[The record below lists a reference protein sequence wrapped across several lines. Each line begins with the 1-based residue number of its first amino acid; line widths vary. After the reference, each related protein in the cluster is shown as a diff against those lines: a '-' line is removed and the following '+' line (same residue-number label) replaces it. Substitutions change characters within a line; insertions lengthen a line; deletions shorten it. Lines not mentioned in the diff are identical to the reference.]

1 MTELTIGF
9 IGLGNM
15 GGPMASNLAKAG
27 YNVVG
32 FDVNPEAIT
41 RAAENGV
48 QAGESLLNVSSS
60 ADIIFTMLPNGKFVK
75 EVWEQ
80 IINHVKPTATLVDT
94 STADVETSKLVHELA
109 KSRGLKSVDAPVSG
123 GVTGAQN
130 AKLTFMVGGEQE
142 AIDVVLPLLNVMGQK
157 AVNCGGPGA
166 GQSAK
171 ICNNLILGI
180 NIVAVSEAF
189 ALAEK
194 LGLSSEALFDVAS
207 TSTGQCWA
215 LTTYCPVPGLVPTS
229 PSNNDYK
236 PGAPAT
242 MLLKDL
248 RLAQDAA
255 KSSDACTPLGNHT
268 IDIFENFIKDGFG
281 DQDFSAIIKYIRAN
295 QAK

>member
-1 MTELTIGF
+1 MTQLTIGF

-41 RAAENGV
+41 RATENGV
-48 QAGESLLNVSSS
+48 QASDSLLNVASS

-80 IINHVKPTATLVDT
+80 IIDHVKPTATLVDT

-109 KSRGLKSVDAPVSG
+109 KSHGVKSVDAPVSG

-130 AKLTFMVGGEQE
+130 AKLTFMVGGEQD
-142 AIDVVLPLLNVMGQK
+142 AIDVVLPLLDIMGQK

-229 PSNNDYK
+229 PSNNNYK

-268 IDIFENFIKDGFG
+268 IDIFEDFIKDGFG
-281 DQDFSAIIKYIRAN
+281 EQDFSAIIKYIRAN